1 MKKIF
6 VIISLLFVTSVLY
19 SQNYS
24 FNIDTVQFFKCPST
38 MTPNESFTKG
48 KFEYGE
54 LKILSYK
61 NWVIDIPNKN
71 ITIGDGGSYKI
82 IESSFNM
89 EENWVYVMFLN
100 SNNNLTKL
108 VIWNNETEKI
118 TKIQITTV
126 EQNLLYQR
134 GWFGYAKNLKII

>member
-1 MKKIF
+1 
-6 VIISLLFVTSVLY
+6 
-19 SQNYS
+19 
-24 FNIDTVQFFKCPST
+24 

-82 IESSFNM
+82 IESSSNM